1 MDRESGV
8 VKLRQKIDREQQSE
22 LEVVIS
28 VTGTWKLKLQNKK
41 SIIMC

>member
-28 VTGTWKLKLQNKK
+28 VTGK
-41 SIIMC
+41 